1 MPSGHGSS
9 SPMLLTGLLW
19 LVGASLLGLAIF
31 IGIVR
36 GTPLPSSLRLI
47 HVHAA
52 LVGGVLQL
60 LVGALLMGRA
70 GSTAG
75 GLGSRVLFLA
85 YNAATIGLL
94 AGFTLHDSRLAGVA
108 GLALAVILGLAG
120 RESWRFLR
128 DEQEDAMRRFY
139 TAFTLLSLLAGLAIG
154 VALAFHWVPTW
165 RGHAR
170 LLHIQFTV
178 LAFLTLSFIGLLQR
192 VVPALLERPAHR
204 AGLDLAVLIV
214 LPGGTAGLL
223 TGFWLSSV
231 PIQLAAGSLFFLGL
245 VLHTY
250 NQMRTWLQA
259 GQPGGSASDHLLA
272 SNGFLLLTAV
282 LGLAVG
288 INVLGSTPILPYG
301 TLHLIAY
308 THVAFIGFMLQGAIG
323 GLSMALPHWLAA
335 QVSSSKKRG
344 PYLAHLTG
352 IMNTWR
358 ALQFF
363 SLSIGTL
370 GLCVVASLTW
380 TMPLGSPLIHAVA
393 WASVV
398 LLATGLAVFCGK
410 TAQVLSVR
418 PGADI

>member
-1 MPSGHGSS
+1 
-9 SPMLLTGLLW
+9 MLFTGLIW

-36 GTPLPSSLRLI
+36 GTPLPGSLRLI

-60 LVGALLMGRA
+60 LVGALLTRRA
-70 GSTAG
+70 GAAPG
-75 GLGSRVLFLA
+75 GLDSRVLFFA

-94 AGFTLHDSRLAGVA
+94 AGFTLHDSRIAGWA
-108 GLALAVILGLAG
+108 GLALAVIVAVVG
-120 RESWRFLR
+120 REVWRFLR
-128 DEQEDAMRRFY
+128 DEQEDALSRFY
-139 TAFTLLSLLAGLAIG
+139 TIFTLVSLLAGLAIG
-154 VALAFHWVPTW
+154 IALAFHWVPTW

-178 LAFLTLSFIGLLQR
+178 LAFLTLTFIGLLQR
-192 VVPALLERPAHR
+192 WVPALLEQPAHR
-204 AGLDLAVLIV
+204 SGVDLAVLLV
-214 LPGGTAGLL
+214 LPAGTAGLL

-231 PIQLAAGSLFFLGL
+231 PVQLAAGSLFFLG
-245 VLHTY
+245 VSLHTY

-272 SNGFLLLTAV
+272 SNGFLLLTAA

-288 INVLGSTPILPYG
+288 VNVLWSTPILPYG

-308 THVAFIGFMLQGAIG
+308 THVAFIGFILQGAIG
-323 GLSMALPHWLAA
+323 GLSMALPLWLSA
-335 QVSSSKKRG
+335 QVPSSKKRG

-352 IMNTWR
+352 IMNHWR
-358 ALQFF
+358 ALQLF

-380 TMPLGSPLIHAVA
+380 TMPLGSSLIHALAWGSVA
-393 WASVV
+393 
-398 LLATGLAVFCGK
+398 LLATGLALFCGK
-410 TAQVLSVR
+410 TAQVLTFR
-418 PGADI
+418 PGAERTD